1 MQGGGYDSI
10 RRNWENKPFVLAAF
24 LCQSSAAVITLW
36 YFVQLDENN
45 NLAVK
50 DNVHEAHRK
59 ENNLTSR
66 NFRCSGENSESL
78 STGIKKK
85 KCINCDNPDI
95 GKIAEDQLKWWRCRI
110 LQKLIIFWYH
120 IEPSGTF
127 WLFTFFS
134 RLLFEYPRMKTPV
147 ASGKMF
153 RFIIC
158 PPFSATIFKL
168 CKSSSKC

>member
-1 MQGGGYDSI
+1 MSELCSGDYPEPVIFRPAGWEQQPCCQGQGAWGTQ
-10 RRNWENKPFVLAAF
+10 KG
-24 LCQSSAAVITLW
+24 
-36 YFVQLDENN
+36 
-45 NLAVK
+45 
-50 DNVHEAHRK
+50 
-59 ENNLTSR
+59 NNLTSR

-95 GKIAEDQLKWWRCRI
+95 GKIAEDQLKRWRCRI

-147 ASGKMF
+147 ANGKMF